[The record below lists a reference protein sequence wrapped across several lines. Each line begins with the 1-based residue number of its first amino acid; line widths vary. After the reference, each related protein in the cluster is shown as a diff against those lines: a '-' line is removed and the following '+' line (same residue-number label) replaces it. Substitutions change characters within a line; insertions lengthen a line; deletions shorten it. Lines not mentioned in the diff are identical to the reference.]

1 MLLTGEGRSSASA
14 DAVGAQIIDGQPR
27 LTTLTVLF
35 AILRDLAVR
44 GQLKDGEMKGLPGRL
59 IDVQG

>member
-1 MLLTGEGRSSASA
+1 
-14 DAVGAQIIDGQPR
+14 